1 MKNVY
6 LLGFIATLI
15 LSVSS
20 CQKCYKC
27 HNVCKVC
34 HEHHQLNTS
43 DTTLTIVV
51 SSNLLSEKYFV
62 EYIDSLTSPSLGWVC
77 HDTAS
82 TYNEKFCDS
91 ESKSAAEL
99 INKKEAGLVCNAE

>member
-1 MKNVY
+1 MKNFLPVI
-6 LLGFIATLI
+6 FIALI
-15 LSVSS
+15 LATASS

-27 HNVCKVC
+27 HNICKVC
-34 HEHHQLNTS
+34 YEHHQLNTA

-82 TYNEKFCDS
+82 TYNERFCES
-91 ESKSAAEL
+91 QSKSAIEL
-99 INKKEAGLVCNAE
+99 INKKDAGLVCNAE